1 MGEDIWYQA
10 VDHGYKHDAFVA
22 CSVLNLFTKDGK
34 IKEAKAVFEG
44 IKRSLKLQEHG
55 LQGDGIVMLGLIQSN
70 YPRLRIKVLEAMID
84 FILDVAHH
92 HTTSTTP
99 NRQCKQK

>member
-44 IKRSLKLQEHG
+44 IKKSLFVELQ
-55 LQGDGIVMLGLIQSN
+55 
-70 YPRLRIKVLEAMID
+70 
-84 FILDVAHH
+84 
-92 HTTSTTP
+92 
-99 NRQCKQK
+99 C